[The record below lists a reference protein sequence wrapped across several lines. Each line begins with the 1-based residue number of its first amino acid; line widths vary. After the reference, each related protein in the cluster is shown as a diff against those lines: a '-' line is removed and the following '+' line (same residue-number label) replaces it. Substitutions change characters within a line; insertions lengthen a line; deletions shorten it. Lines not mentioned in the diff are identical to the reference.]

1 MKPTAIKA
9 ASQAADNAA
18 AKAADPAIPQA
29 APHATLK
36 PRLLAL
42 ALLVLLLAV
51 WEITVRQVGI
61 SALVLP
67 APSAVAKTLWTTL
80 ATGYLWPHI
89 GATLAEMLLGLAI
102 GGAAGLGI
110 GVALA
115 ESALLDRV
123 LKPYVIVSQVVP
135 KLALAPLFV
144 LWFGFGMAPTV
155 VMTALI
161 CFFPLMENTLTALRQ
176 VDPNRL
182 QLFRMLGASRTQT
195 LLRLKL
201 PAGLP
206 GILAGLRVALV
217 LALVGAVVGE
227 FIGASRGLGA
237 VIIAAQGMMDT
248 PLMFAALTAIA
259 VIGLLGYQA
268 TLLLERRLL
277 RPYADQS

>member
-1 MKPTAIKA
+1 M
-9 ASQAADNAA
+9 SRSFRGLF
-18 AKAADPAIPQA
+18 
-29 APHATLK
+29 HA
-36 PRLLAL
+36 RGLAL
-42 ALLVLLLAV
+42 ALLVVLIGA
-51 WEITVRQVGI
+51 WELVVRQAGI

-67 APSAVAKTLWTTL
+67 APSAVAITLWNTL
-80 ATGYLWPHI
+80 VSGYLWPHI
-89 GATLAEMLLGLAI
+89 GATVAEMLLGLLL
-102 GGAAGLGI
+102 GGTAGLAI

-161 CFFPLMENTLTALRQ
+161 CFFPLMENTLTSLRQ
-176 VDPNRL
+176 VGPDRL
-182 QLFRMLGASRTQT
+182 QLFGMLGASRTQT

-206 GILAGLRVALV
+206 GILAGLRVAVV

-259 VIGLLGYQA
+259 VIGLLCYQA
-268 TLLLERRLL
+268 TLWLEHRLL
-277 RPYADQS
+277 RPYTDQS